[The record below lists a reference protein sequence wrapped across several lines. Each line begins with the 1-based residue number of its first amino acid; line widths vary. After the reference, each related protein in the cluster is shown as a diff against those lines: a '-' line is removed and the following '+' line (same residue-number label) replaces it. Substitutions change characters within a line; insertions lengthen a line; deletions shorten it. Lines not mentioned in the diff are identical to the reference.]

1 MGARRRKLNKKLAA
15 GEPLDEGEGDDIE
28 GASMSTASGLEKAV
42 AKGKRKRKAKAD
54 AEPGPATSL
63 AARALAFVLIVGIA
77 ALYVALR
84 LRSGAWDDKIAQITQ
99 KQPPSEAPGAPTQEE
114 LDQL

>member
-1 MGARRRKLNKKLAA
+1 
-15 GEPLDEGEGDDIE
+15 
-28 GASMSTASGLEKAV
+28 
-42 AKGKRKRKAKAD
+42 
-54 AEPGPATSL
+54 
-63 AARALAFVLIVGIA
+63 VLIVGIA